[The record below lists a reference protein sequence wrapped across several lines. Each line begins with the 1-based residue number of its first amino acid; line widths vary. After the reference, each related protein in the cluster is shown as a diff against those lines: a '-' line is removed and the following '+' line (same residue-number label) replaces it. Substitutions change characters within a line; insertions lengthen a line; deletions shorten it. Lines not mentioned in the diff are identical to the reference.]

1 MVADRGAI
9 GCFVEKGGGTEMT
22 DGTQNISGGVEEQ
35 EKVVR
40 EGDQVKKK
48 AKGDLTTTDFAAGNR
63 HFVT

>member
-1 MVADRGAI
+1 
-9 GCFVEKGGGTEMT
+9 MT
-22 DGTQNISGGVEEQ
+22 DGTQNISRGVNEQ

-63 HFVT
+63 HVVT